1 MVGYV
6 DYVGWTMNDTDDIIR
21 DLAKANG
28 VTDLAPE
35 QIHDIRN
42 QVSNGY
48 IDAILDGRL
57 EDSND
62 DKK

>member
-1 MVGYV
+1 
-6 DYVGWTMNDTDDIIR
+6 MNDTDDIIR